1 VRRSSIVLGA
11 SFALL
16 VCIVAAGLASDRNIL
31 WQVVNN
37 LCVRSER
44 TAGMPFPC
52 QQVDLEKDFAL
63 IKAGRAHL
71 LLIPTARIEG
81 IESPE
86 LLARGAPNYWEYAW
100 EARDHLDKV
109 GGDQLTRDKI
119 GLAVNSRQ
127 GRTQDQLHI
136 HIGCLRPDVRAA
148 LQVDEPDISRAWSK
162 LPFAIGGDEYRIMRV
177 DGDTLGATNPFELV
191 ADGIPAARRDM
202 ASQTI
207 VVAGMSFGDGGSGF
221 YVLTARSQG
230 SYPATGES
238 LLDYQCLAAR
248 G

>member
-1 VRRSSIVLGA
+1 V
-11 SFALL
+11 
-16 VCIVAAGLASDRNIL
+16 AGLASDRNIL
-31 WQVVNN
+31 WQVVSN
-37 LCVRSER
+37 LCVRGEQ
-44 TAGMPFPC
+44 TAAMAFPR
-52 QQVDLEKDFAL
+52 QRVDLEKGFAL

-86 LLARGAPNYWEYAW
+86 LLAQGTPNYWEYAW
-100 EARDHLDKV
+100 EARNRLDKV

-119 GLAVNSRQ
+119 GLAVNSPQ

-136 HIGCLRPDVRAA
+136 HIGCLRPGVRAA

-177 DGDTLGATNPFELV
+177 DGDTLGAANPFNLL
-191 ADGIPAARRDM
+191 ADGIPGARGDM

-207 VVAGMSFGDGGSGF
+207 VVAGASFRDGGTGF
-221 YVLTARSQG
+221 YVLAARSRG
-230 SYPATGES
+230 DSPAVGER

-248 G
+248 EAHS